1 MTALSRRGIVQY
13 KFWIAASGIAKN
25 MFWNRWYKSD
35 GVVQLLIFFRSLNL
49 VSRHK
54 FSIKFKSGD
63 WGGQT
68 DVFTELQSSQ
78 VLVSADTCTGALS
91 WTNV

>member
-1 MTALSRRGIVQY
+1 MRRICFETA
-13 KFWIAASGIAKN
+13 
-25 MFWNRWYKSD
+25 
-35 GVVQLLIFFRSLNL
+35 GVVQSLIFFRSWTL

-68 DVFTELQSSQ
+68 DVFTELQFSQ
-78 VLVSADTCTGALS
+78 VLVSADTCTGALLKMYYYHQDMHFLIGGATPPAE
-91 WTNV
+91 WNNIFGN

>member
-1 MTALSRRGIVQY
+1 MSLYDSFKPSWNSTVQVLDSSFRNCEEY
-13 KFWIAASGIAKN
+13 VLKPLVQI
-25 MFWNRWYKSD
+25 RWC
-35 GVVQLLIFFRSLNL
+35 GAVINIFSEFD
-49 VSRHK
+49 K

-78 VLVSADTCTGALS
+78 VLVSAYTCTGALS
-91 WTNV
+91 